1 MTDVRE
7 AEDISTGELLDGR
20 YRLERRIGEGG
31 MARVYRAEDSHLNR
45 TVAIK
50 VLRGPIGGSEVLE
63 RARAET
69 RVLASLNHHSI
80 VTVFDARISES
91 DGSYIVMEC
100 VEGVTLRDR
109 IRQGPIDE
117 RDVATIAVDI
127 AEALHVAHSAGI
139 VHRDI
144 KPSNVLLGPSPLPG
158 PTWRA
163 KLADFG
169 IAFLLDTTRVTTP
182 GLVVGTPAY
191 IAPEQA
197 QGKAPAAASDIYAFG
212 LMLIEALTGTRPYE
226 DAEGIGAL
234 VARLITSPE
243 IPDSLSPEWQGLL
256 RGMTATRPDDRPTA
270 LEVATSA
277 ARLAAASAVASVDL
291 PTEAAPIPTSPTSVL
306 PSATAAG
313 SGIVGTLVAEG
324 ALPTAPT
331 KPTAIVPIEEPP
343 PSAPASASPVVTA
356 STRSET
362 RERRATPRRRR
373 VVAGIVAAAVL
384 IVAIAALVWGLNV
397 AAGTPDPGPS
407 APVVEPTQ
415 QQPSQTP
422 TQQAPPPAVEEE
434 DGGDDGGTG
443 NGNEGNEGNG
453 NPGNGNQGNG
463 NGNQGTGNQGTGN
476 QETGNQGT
484 GNQGNGNDTETE
496 TGGTGTETD
505 PDTPPGTGTGES
517 PAPSTIPNPT
527 NSAPAG

>member
-1 MTDVRE
+1 
-7 AEDISTGELLDGR
+7 
-20 YRLERRIGEGG
+20 
-31 MARVYRAEDSHLNR
+31 
-45 TVAIK
+45 VAIK

-69 RVLASLNHHSI
+69 RLLASLNHHSI

-182 GLVVGTPAY
+182 GMIVGTPAY

-197 QGKAPAAASDIYAFG
+197 QGTAPAPASDIYAFG

-234 VARLITSPE
+234 VARLIASPE
-243 IPDSLSPEWQGLL
+243 IPDSLSPDWQGLL
-256 RGMTATRPDDRPTA
+256 RGMTATRADDRPTA

-277 ARLAAASAVASVDL
+277 ARLVAAAAVAPVDL
-291 PTEAAPIPTSPTSVL
+291 PTEAAPLPTSPTSVL
-306 PSATAAG
+306 PPVAAAG
-313 SGIVGTLVAEG
+313 AAGGALAGALVADDGG
-324 ALPTAPT
+324 APSPST
-331 KPTAIVPIEEPP
+331 KPTAVVPVVEEPP
-343 PSAPASASPVVTA
+343 PPGDSSAAPPDVPEAEPEA
-356 STRSET
+356 
-362 RERRATPRRRR
+362 RERGTARNRRR
-373 VVAGIVAAAVL
+373 VVAGMVAAAVL
-384 IVAIAALVWGLNV
+384 IVALAAIVWGLNMS
-397 AAGTPDPGPS
+397 AGNPGPGPS
-407 APVVEPTQ
+407 VPVVEPTQ

-422 TQQAPPPAVEEE
+422 TLQAPPPPVDEV
-434 DGGDDGGTG
+434 DDSGDDGNQGDG
-443 NGNEGNEGNG
+443 GEGNG
-453 NPGNGNQGNG
+453 NPGEGNGNGNPGEGNGNPGSGNGNGNGSGNQGNG
-463 NGNQGTGNQGTGN
+463 NGNGTGD
-476 QETGNQGT
+476 
-484 GNQGNGNDTETE
+484 DTETGE
-496 TGGTGTETD
+496 TDTETD
-505 PDTPPGTGTGES
+505 PGTGPGPGTGET
-517 PAPSTIPNPT
+517 PAPSTTPNPT
-527 NSAPAG
+527 DTSTPGDGTT

>member
-20 YRLERRIGEGG
+20 YRLESRIGEGG

-291 PTEAAPIPTSPTSVL
+291 PTEAAPLPTSPTSVL
-306 PSATAAG
+306 PPVAAAG
-313 SGIVGTLVAEG
+313 AAGGAMAG
-324 ALPTAPT
+324 ALAAQEDAAPSPST
-331 KPTAIVPIEEPP
+331 KPTAIVPIVEEPP
-343 PSAPASASPVVTA
+343 PPLETSAPSPSGTGA
-356 STRSET
+356 QSEP
-362 RERRATPRRRR
+362 RERDTARGRRRFI
-373 VVAGIVAAAVL
+373 AGLVAAAVM
-384 IVAIAALVWGLNV
+384 IVAIAGLVWAMNLS
-397 AAGTPDPGPS
+397 AGTPDPGPS

-422 TQQAPPPAVEEE
+422 TQQAPPPPVDEV
-434 DGGDDGGTG
+434 DDSGDDGNQGNGGEGNENVNPGNGNG
-443 NGNEGNEGNG
+443 NGNEDGN
-453 NPGNGNQGNG
+453 GNGNQGNG
-463 NGNQGTGNQGTGN
+463 NGNGT
-476 QETGNQGT
+476 E
-484 GNQGNGNDTETE
+484 NDTETGE
-496 TGGTGTETD
+496 TETD
-505 PDTPPGTGTGES
+505 TDTGPGPGTGET
-517 PAPSTIPNPT
+517 PAPSTAPNPT
-527 NSAPAG
+527 ETPSPGDVTP

>member
-1 MTDVRE
+1 MTDLRE
-7 AEDISTGELLDGR
+7 AGDISTGELLDGR
-20 YRLERRIGEGG
+20 YRLEHRIGEGG
-31 MARVYRAEDSHLNR
+31 MARVYRALDTHLNR

-50 VLRGPIGGSEVLE
+50 VLRGAIDAPEVLE
-63 RARAET
+63 RAQAET
-69 RVLASLNHHSI
+69 RLLASLNHHSI

-91 DGSYIVMEC
+91 AGSYIVMEC
-100 VEGVTLRDR
+100 VQGDTLRDR

-117 RDVATIAVDI
+117 CDVATIAVDI

-182 GLVVGTPAY
+182 GMVVGTPAY

-197 QGKAPAAASDIYAFG
+197 QGAAPAPPSDVYAFG

-226 DAEGIGAL
+226 GAEGIGAL

-291 PTEAAPIPTSPTSVL
+291 PTQAAPLPTSAL
-306 PSATAAG
+306 PPVAAAG
-313 SGIVGTLVAEG
+313 AAGGAMEG
-324 ALPTAPT
+324 AVVGQEDDAPSPST
-331 KPTAIVPIEEPP
+331 KPTAIVPVVEEPP
-343 PSAPASASPVVTA
+343 PPLETSAPPSVGTGTGAPP
-356 STRSET
+356 EP
-362 RERRATPRRRR
+362 RERDTARGRRRLI
-373 VVAGIVAAAVL
+373 AGLVAAAVM
-384 IVAIAALVWGLNV
+384 IVAIAGLVWAMNLS
-397 AAGTPDPGPS
+397 AGTPDPGPS

-422 TQQAPPPAVEEE
+422 TQQAPPPPVEQE
-434 DGGDDGGTG
+434 DSGGDDGNSG
-443 NGNEGNEGNG
+443 NGDQGNG
-453 NPGNGNQGNG
+453 DTGNGNQGNG
-463 NGNQGTGNQGTGN
+463 NGTGNQGNGN
-476 QETGNQGT
+476 GT
-484 GNQGNGNDTETE
+484 GNQGNGTQGNGTQTETDGSETETDTETE
-496 TGGTGTETD
+496 
-505 PDTPPGTGTGES
+505 PGNGNGPGES
-517 PAPSTIPNPT
+517 PAPSTAPNPT
-527 NSAPAG
+527 ETSPAG